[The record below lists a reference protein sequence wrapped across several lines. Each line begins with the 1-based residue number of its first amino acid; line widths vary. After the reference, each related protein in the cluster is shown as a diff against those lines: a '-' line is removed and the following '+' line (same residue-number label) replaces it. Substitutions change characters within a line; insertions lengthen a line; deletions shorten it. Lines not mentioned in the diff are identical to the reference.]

1 MPMPLQPFQPSD
13 AYTFNIFIYNILYNV
28 LYNIL
33 YNMECVI
40 CLDDI
45 SCNCNDYCKFNCCNN
60 SAHILCLNSWIVN
73 NIDNKNIHKCF
84 ICNQDNNAIK
94 NIMSL
99 YSYNSDEIYEIINGN
114 INNISTTNIYIIDIS
129 GNNSQAIPYT
139 PSYIETRYFCMLKI
153 IYSSLTVSMLLL
165 GFIYISPYYKN

>member
-1 MPMPLQPFQPSD
+1 
-13 AYTFNIFIYNILYNV
+13 
-28 LYNIL
+28 
-33 YNMECVI
+33 MECVI

-73 NIDNKNIHKCF
+73 NFDNKNIHKCF

-99 YSYNSDEIYEIINGN
+99 YSYNSDEIYEILNNN
-114 INNISTTNIYIIDIS
+114 ISTISTTNIFIIDIS
-129 GNNSQAIPYT
+129 GNNSQAIPYAN
-139 PSYIETRYFCMLKI
+139 TRSFCILKI
-153 IYSSLTVSMLLL
+153 IYSSLAISILLL